1 MKAGIIGTG
10 FAAEVHMK
18 ALRACNVSVDVVMSQ
33 REEHAKAFA
42 KKWGIPKWVTSVEA
56 IMESEADVI
65 HICTPPTTHGTLV
78 KSALD
83 AGKHVLCEKPL
94 SLSQTEAKDLAEQAA
109 MSGKICGM
117 VLNVRYHMAC
127 QRAKELVENG
137 MIGRP
142 ILIHGTYLQ
151 EFGALPAP
159 YDWRYHPETGG
170 EMRAVSEIGT
180 HWFDIAEY
188 ISGQRIKEVSALF
201 ACYTPHRILKD
212 GMMYPDKA
220 SEKANET
227 GRKVQA
233 SASLDGDK
241 IEVTS
246 EDAAIIQMKFENQA
260 LGSVVLSEVSPGR
273 GNHLSLEIT
282 GTDGN
287 IWWNEEENNQLFTAR
302 KGEGIRKEVF
312 AFGNGFSET
321 FIQMFEAF
329 YQAVQEGRPGE
340 TYPDF
345 ARGARIARICQGVLE
360 SVRTGGAWIN
370 VE

>member
-33 REEHAKAFA
+33 KEEHAKAFA

-65 HICTPPTTHGTLV
+65 HICTPPATHGTLV

-127 QRAKELVENG
+127 RRAKELVENG

-227 GRKVQA
+227 GRKV
-233 SASLDGDK
+233 
-241 IEVTS
+241 
-246 EDAAIIQMKFENQA
+246 
-260 LGSVVLSEVSPGR
+260 VLSEVSPGR

-302 KGEGIRKEVF
+302 KGAGIRKEVF

>member
-33 REEHAKAFA
+33 KEEHAKAFA

-65 HICTPPTTHGTLV
+65 HICTPPATHGTLV

-127 QRAKELVENG
+127 QRAKEMVENG

-201 ACYTPHRILKD
+201 ARYTPHRILKD

-220 SEKANET
+220 SEKADE
-227 GRKVQA
+227 
-233 SASLDGDK
+233 
-241 IEVTS
+241 
-246 EDAAIIQMKFENQA
+246 F
-260 LGSVVLSEVSPGR
+260 
-273 GNHLSLEIT
+273 
-282 GTDGN
+282 
-287 IWWNEEENNQLFTAR
+287 
-302 KGEGIRKEVF
+302 
-312 AFGNGFSET
+312 
-321 FIQMFEAF
+321 
-329 YQAVQEGRPGE
+329 
-340 TYPDF
+340 
-345 ARGARIARICQGVLE
+345 
-360 SVRTGGAWIN
+360 
-370 VE
+370 

>member
-1 MKAGIIGTG
+1 
-10 FAAEVHMK
+10 MK

-65 HICTPPTTHGTLV
+65 HICTPPATHGAFV
-78 KSALD
+78 KAALD
-83 AGKHVLCEKPL
+83 AGKHALCEKPL
-94 SLSQTEAKDLAEQAA
+94 SLSETEAKDLADQAA
-109 MSGKICGM
+109 KSGKICGM

-137 MIGRP
+137 SIGRP

-151 EFGALPAP
+151 EFGALPTA

-188 ISGQRIKEVSALF
+188 VSGQRIKEVSALF
-201 ACYTPHRILKD
+201 ACYTPHRILKN
-212 GMMYPDKA
+212 GMMYPLED
-220 SEKANET
+220 SEKRDVT
-227 GRKVQA
+227 GRKIQA
-233 SASLDGDK
+233 SDSGDGEK
-241 IEVTS
+241 IEVIS

-260 LGSVVLSEVSPGR
+260 VGSVVLSEVSPGR

-287 IWWNEEENNQLFTAR
+287 IWWNEEENNQLFAAK
-302 KGEGIRKEVF
+302 KGEGIQKEVF

-321 FIQMFEAF
+321 FTQMFEAF
-329 YQAVQEGRPGE
+329 YQAVQEGKPAE
-340 TYPDF
+340 TYPGF
-345 ARGARIARICQGVLE
+345 ECGARIAKICAGVLKSAGNHGE
-360 SVRTGGAWIN
+360 WTSV
-370 VE
+370 E